1 MSASASGTT
10 TSGDT
15 AGETDATTATGGT
28 TGAEPFCG
36 DMGIDP
42 GELCDDGNRVDD
54 DGCTNACTLPTCGD
68 LIVQAGEECDD
79 GNDVDND
86 GCTVECKLPQCGDG
100 LIQPGEE
107 CDAGDGNGAGK
118 ACKAD
123 CKANVCGD
131 GDKGPGEGCDDGN
144 EVDDDLC
151 TNACKLASCGDGV
164 LQDGE
169 SCDDGNDLDTDACTN
184 NCTDAICGDGK
195 VYEGVEE
202 CDDADENSNQG
213 ACTSSCKIAVC
224 GDGLIHSGIEQC
236 DDGENNGEG
245 KACKDD
251 CNKNVCGDGVLGP
264 GEGCDDGNTES
275 LDGCNAICQ
284 PELLCSGKLYECGN
298 GFDDDMDGKIDL
310 KDPECTSPCDDDEKS
325 LQTGLPGQN
334 KDCKADCYFDANS
347 GQGDD
352 KCVWNLK
359 CDPKN
364 PGADV
369 GCAYDP
375 DLKMC
380 DLMMPQACLDFCTPL
395 VPNGCDCFGCCQI
408 GDEFYYLDS
417 NPDCSLDNLG
427 ACNKCTFFDNCNNPC
442 DVEECELC
450 FGQDPE
456 DLPPKCNNMPKCEE
470 GVTPCLDSSEC
481 MEGEFCQT
489 GCCTPIVPM

>member
-1 MSASASGTT
+1 
-10 TSGDT
+10 
-15 AGETDATTATGGT
+15 
-28 TGAEPFCG
+28 
-36 DMGIDP
+36 MGIDP

-107 CDAGDGNGAGK
+107 CDAGDGNGPGK

-202 CDDADENSNQG
+202 CDDGDENSNQG
-213 ACTSSCKIAVC
+213 ACTSSCTIAVC
-224 GDGLIHSGIEQC
+224 GDGLIHSGVEQC

-251 CNKNVCGDGVLGP
+251 CKKNVCGDGVLGP

-284 PELLCSGKLYECGN
+284 PELLCDGKLYECGN
-298 GFDDDMDGKIDL
+298 GFDDDMDGKVDL

-359 CDPKN
+359 CDPQN

-380 DLMMPQACLDFCTPL
+380 DLMMPQECLDFCTPL

-417 NPDCSLDNLG
+417 NPDCSLDNLE

-456 DLPPKCNNMPKCEE
+456 DLPPECNNMPKCEE